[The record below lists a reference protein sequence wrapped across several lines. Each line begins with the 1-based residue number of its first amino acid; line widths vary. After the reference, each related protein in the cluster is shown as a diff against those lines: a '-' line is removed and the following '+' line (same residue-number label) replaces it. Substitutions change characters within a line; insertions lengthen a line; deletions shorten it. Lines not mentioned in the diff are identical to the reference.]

1 MNLVK
6 LTYYVV
12 GQEMALYLNNEIDY
26 MREHMLLNSYL
37 LLFVIILYLLK
48 LIDDNILNKIIIS
61 LYNEKN
67 NILSKS
73 QNNNEWSIDKKY
85 TNIKSAENIKG
96 FSETIRQSK
105 IIEKTS
111 SLFLKPLPKESKNL
125 RSKYNKEF
133 IAWLAGII
141 DGDGYIQVITING
154 VKKLKTIEVKLH
166 NRDIRILT
174 RILNNLHMGRIY
186 RYKNNNYSKWIVSTK
201 EEMREVLEILNG
213 LIRIKVKSFK
223 ESPHWGGFLIRRLW
237 INRYRLYRS

>member
-1 MNLVK
+1 MLYGVAFIFIFTVGGLSGVLLSNAALDIAFHD
-6 LTYYVV
+6 TYYVV

-105 IIEKTS
+105 
-111 SLFLKPLPKESKNL
+111 
-125 RSKYNKEF
+125 
-133 IAWLAGII
+133 
-141 DGDGYIQVITING
+141 
-154 VKKLKTIEVKLH
+154 
-166 NRDIRILT
+166 
-174 RILNNLHMGRIY
+174 
-186 RYKNNNYSKWIVSTK
+186 
-201 EEMREVLEILNG
+201 
-213 LIRIKVKSFK
+213 
-223 ESPHWGGFLIRRLW
+223 
-237 INRYRLYRS
+237 